1 MPAQTAQ
8 QIIAA
13 ARRNAANLPS
23 EQAAARERRNTA
35 RKAAHKAREA
45 AKPVRA
51 TRELPPIDGAHWVRR
66 RYGSNWV
73 CPAIQI
79 SSPHVAR
86 LIAQWAPRSTQYV
99 ETSSTWGLYVWNSRS
114 GPEPVLAQE
123 GWYIVRTK
131 YGLRVMQP
139 GIFQQLYDQYSK
151 YMTPNTYAT
160 GTTVATPT
168 KTRGGNNHK

>member
-1 MPAQTAQ
+1 MSTQTAQ

-13 ARRNAANLPS
+13 ARRNAAMLPS
-23 EQAAARERRNTA
+23 EQAATRERRNTA

-51 TRELPPIDGAHWVRR
+51 ARELPPIDGAHWVRR

-73 CPAIQI
+73 CPAVQI
-79 SSPHVAR
+79 TGSHVAR
-86 LIAQWAPRSTQYV
+86 LIAQWFPRTTRYV
-99 ETSSTWGLYVWNSRS
+99 ETPSMWGLYVWNSRR

-131 YGLRVMQP
+131 YGLRVMEP
-139 GIFQQLYDQYSK
+139 AVFQQLYVQYEK
-151 YMTPNTYAT
+151 
-160 GTTVATPT
+160 
-168 KTRGGNNHK
+168 